1 MALLTNR
8 GDSSSP
14 FTRQCRYDV
23 FLSFRGED
31 TRNGFISNLNGILC
45 HHGINTFIDDELQRG
60 EEISAEL
67 LEAIEGSKISIIVFS
82 KNYAASSWCLDELVK
97 IFECKKNGQIVLPVF
112 YKVDPSEVRNQKG
125 KYGEA
130 LVKHEKKFKDKMSKV
145 QRWRAALNEAGNISG
160 WHYKND
166 HPQFRFIQEIFEE
179 ISSAKLNST
188 RVFLVKYPVGIDSR
202 VEEIIWRLDIESND
216 VRMLVIHGL
225 PGIGKTTIAKAI
237 FNLIAYRFEGSS
249 FLEDVKE
256 NSRTKDVI
264 IQQQEAL
271 YSDILGG
278 KNLKVHGVSKRMN
291 VIIAMLQ
298 CKRILL
304 ILDDVDKLVQVEN
317 LLGKCDWFAS
327 RSRIIIT
334 TREEKLLSTLQED
347 CHLTY
352 YNYRVKE
359 LDEHESRELFCRH
372 AFKRNKPTED
382 YLELVDQFIHYA
394 KGLPL
399 ALKIIGADL
408 YKRNI
413 HFWQSSLDKYKRI
426 PNPDIQEVLKISYN
440 GLDQTQRN
448 IFLDIACFLKGFYK
462 NVVVDILQ
470 SCNFYDPY
478 YDIEKLIDKSLI
490 VVTEDDKLLMH
501 DLIRQM
507 GLEIARQESDGSNK
521 HRRLL
526 CYEDEP
532 EILTG
537 NTGSYEIRGITLCL
551 PQLGN
556 MQLDLRK
563 MKSLKYLK
571 VRNVVCEDLKY
582 LPNGLRLLD
591 WNEFPLSSLP
601 SNLELEK
608 LVALNMPQSQIELDM
623 HFESCRFETLKYML
637 FSSCKNITRVPDLSV
652 IAPKLKVLDLYECEN
667 LVEVHESVG
676 LLEELEYW
684 GLARCKNL
692 RIFPRN
698 LRLKSLKTFS
708 LVGCE
713 SLEKF
718 PDIPQG
724 AESLTCLRTLSIGS
738 KTLPSS
744 ISNLRNLVV
753 LRMDHCENFPK
764 DMYTPG
770 CFPKLERL
778 YFLNSNTNTLPEI
791 ASKFP
796 KLKVLDLPGC
806 WKLQKISRLPP
817 CIEFVSV
824 RGCSSLDSQS
834 RRRLLSQFGEFLG
847 LPQNL
852 VCASGLRQQDS
863 VSEMNFESE
872 SEFELDEATS
882 ETGSA
887 SELDDLVLPNN
898 CNLLL
903 PGTTI
908 PKWFNHQ
915 NVGSSISFSVGR
927 KFPTFALCVALKVEM
942 KVDMPYGSEAFHCS
956 IHVLVNGYEK
966 WLVFFDFSLG
976 PSSSFLWF
984 HYRRDSSLEGIVL
997 DDWNDVKLLCEVS
1010 NYDPKLAEVSI
1021 ERCGVHV
1028 ACICPLQN
1036 STAVNFDV
1044 SCDQK
1049 KVGLAVVLG
1058 DQEGN
1063 GRAIRRGIRLC
1074 GKMGN
1079 AIGKRG
1085 ET

>member
-1 MALLTNR
+1 
-8 GDSSSP
+8 
-14 FTRQCRYDV
+14 
-23 FLSFRGED
+23 
-31 TRNGFISNLNGILC
+31 
-45 HHGINTFIDDELQRG
+45 
-60 EEISAEL
+60 
-67 LEAIEGSKISIIVFS
+67 
-82 KNYAASSWCLDELVK
+82 
-97 IFECKKNGQIVLPVF
+97 
-112 YKVDPSEVRNQKG
+112 
-125 KYGEA
+125 
-130 LVKHEKKFKDKMSKV
+130 
-145 QRWRAALNEAGNISG
+145 
-160 WHYKND
+160 
-166 HPQFRFIQEIFEE
+166 
-179 ISSAKLNST
+179 
-188 RVFLVKYPVGIDSR
+188 
-202 VEEIIWRLDIESND
+202 
-216 VRMLVIHGL
+216 MLVIHGL

-834 RRRLLSQFGEFLG
+834 RRRLLSQFGEFIG
-847 LPQNL
+847 LQQNI
-852 VCASGLRQQDS
+852 VCARGIWHQDS
-863 VSEMNFESE
+863 DSETNFESE
-872 SEFELDEATS
+872 SESEFDFNEATSETGSAFETNSNPEADNESVSEFELDEATS
-882 ETGSA
+882 ETGLTWKLYDSY
-887 SELDDLVLPNN
+887 SLTLPRSK
-898 CNLLL
+898 
-903 PGTTI
+903 I
-908 PKWFNHQ
+908 PKWWFNHRS
-915 NVGSSISFSVGR
+915 VGSYISFSVGW
-927 KFPTFALCVALKVEM
+927 KLPSFAFCVALKMELKDDVPHELRIIT
-942 KVDMPYGSEAFHCS
+942 CS
-956 IHVLVNGYEK
+956 LYMYINGFKRCFTATEFC
-966 WLVFFDFSLG
+966 LDSL
-976 PSSSFLWF
+976 SFMWF
-984 HYRRDSSLEGIVL
+984 HYKRDRSLEDIILG
-997 DDWNDVKLLCEVS
+997 DWNDIEILFKCS
-1010 NYDPKLAEVSI
+1010 NYDPKIAKITI
-1021 ERCGVHV
+1021 EMCGVHV
-1028 ACICPLQN
+1028 SCICPPCN
-1036 STAVNFDV
+1036 SVAN
-1044 SCDQK
+1044 
-1049 KVGLAVVLG
+1049 KVAQIRI
-1058 DQEGN
+1058 QE
-1063 GRAIRRGIRLC
+1063 RLKLYSDERLKC
-1074 GKMGN
+1074 FYAEWLPKSSPLRKSSSD
-1079 AIGKRG
+1079 A
-1085 ET
+1085 